1 MSIISIS
8 RGSLAGAASVAEKV
22 ASNLQIPCVSREIIV
37 DAARE
42 GGVSEKVLTE
52 QIDRPPTSLFN
63 NYSKERDIY
72 VWYIRSALCQRA
84 CEGSFVYHGH
94 GGHLLLA
101 DISSLLRVSVVAP
114 MAYRIDAVMKEQNI
128 GSGAA
133 KKYIK
138 NIDKWRAK
146 WGQLLY
152 GVNWLDPSLYDLC
165 INLEKIDED
174 TASQLVVQMSSL
186 PPFSQTEDNQ
196 QELVNAA
203 LVSRVSA
210 ALAKSGDSF
219 TSQLTLTVENNV
231 LTIKGK
237 ARSKQAC
244 NGILRVAEMSI
255 GDAELHF
262 EVVSAMDDVSW
273 KQQEPELETLE

>member
-8 RGSLAGAASVAEKV
+8 RGSLAGATSVAEKV
-22 ASNLQIPCVSREIIV
+22 ASSLQIPCVSREIIV
-37 DAARE
+37 EAARE
-42 GGVSEKVLTE
+42 GGISEKVLTE
-52 QIDRPPTSLFN
+52 QIDLPPTSLFN
-63 NYSKERDIY
+63 NYSKERDVYIG
-72 VWYIRSALCQRA
+72 YIRSALCQRA

-114 MAYRIDAVMKEQNI
+114 MAYRINAVMKEQNL
-128 GSGAA
+128 SNSAA
-133 KKYIK
+133 DKYIK
-138 NIDKWRAK
+138 KIDKWRGK

-152 GVNWLDPSLYDLC
+152 GVDWLDPSLHDLC
-165 INLEKIDED
+165 INLDKIDED
-174 TASQLVVQMSSL
+174 TACQLVVQTSSL
-186 PPFSQTEDNQ
+186 SPFAQTEENQ
-196 QELVNAA
+196 QELINAA
-203 LVSRVSA
+203 LVSKVSA

-219 TSQLTLTVENNV
+219 TSQLTLTAENNV
-231 LTIKGK
+231 LTIEGK

-255 GDAELHF
+255 GDAELRF